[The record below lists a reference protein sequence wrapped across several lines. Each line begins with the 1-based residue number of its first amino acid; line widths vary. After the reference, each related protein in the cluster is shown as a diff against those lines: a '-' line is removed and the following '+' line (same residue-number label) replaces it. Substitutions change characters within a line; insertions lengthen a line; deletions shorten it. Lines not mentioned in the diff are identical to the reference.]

1 MNALIK
7 ALCAIDADMYVD
19 NKQIYTKFLSI
30 LCGGDGNSMSSVTV
44 AKVEDVFTYGAN
56 HKSDAAN
63 YAAAETMALQLSLQ
77 IQALE
82 EMGYTMLFIRP
93 SDILVLDR
101 AGDNKF
107 ILANLSQR
115 VPLYKKDKSCFLLD
129 YPTVYPFPKEVCA
142 PEVVAMAAIPFISP
156 RSAAYY
162 SLAVLC
168 LNMLRMTLDDL
179 QGTKLFYFLE
189 RCLKEKPTE
198 RQLLFFWILF
208 LSCLNT
214 FSNLY
219 TFSIRIY

>member
-30 LCGGDGNSMSSVTV
+30 LCGGDGNSMSGGVSSVTV

-63 YAAAETMALQLSLQ
+63 YAAAETMAVQLSLQ

-101 AGDNKF
+101 AGDNK
-107 ILANLSQR
+107 
-115 VPLYKKDKSCFLLD
+115 FLLD

-168 LNMLRMTLDDL
+168 LNMLRMSLDDL

-198 RQLLFFWILF
+198 RQLLFF
-208 LSCLNT
+208 
-214 FSNLY
+214 
-219 TFSIRIY
+219 

>member
-1 MNALIK
+1 MNSSSSSSSAPPALIK

-30 LCGGDGNSMSSVTV
+30 LYSGDGNSMSGVKV

-63 YAAAETMALQLSLQ
+63 YAAAETMAVQLSLQ

-107 ILANLSQR
+107 ILANLSQL

-168 LNMLRMTLDDL
+168 LNMLRMSLDDL

-198 RQLLFFWILF
+198 RQLLFF
-208 LSCLNT
+208 
-214 FSNLY
+214 
-219 TFSIRIY
+219 

>member
-1 MNALIK
+1 MNSSSSSSSAAAPPALIK
-7 ALCAIDADMYVD
+7 ALCAIDTDMYVD

-30 LCGGDGNSMSSVTV
+30 LCSGDDGDMSKV

-77 IQALE
+77 IKALE
-82 EMGYTMLFIRP
+82 EMGYSMLFIRP

-101 AGDNKF
+101 AGGNKF

-129 YPTVYPFPKEVCA
+129 YPTVYPFPQEVCA
-142 PEVVAMAAIPFISP
+142 PEVIAMAAIPFISP
-156 RSAAYY
+156 RSATYY

-189 RCLKEKPTE
+189 RCLKEKPAD
-198 RQLLFFWILF
+198 RSLLFF
-208 LSCLNT
+208 
-214 FSNLY
+214 
-219 TFSIRIY
+219 